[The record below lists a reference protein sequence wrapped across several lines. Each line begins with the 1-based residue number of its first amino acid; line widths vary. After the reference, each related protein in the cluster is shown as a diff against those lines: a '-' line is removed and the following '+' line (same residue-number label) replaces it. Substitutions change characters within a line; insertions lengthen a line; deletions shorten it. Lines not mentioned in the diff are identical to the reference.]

1 MLEKL
6 CKSTKGYRIGL
17 FIVWSV
23 AVFYL
28 MQNNVGFIEGT
39 LIMLAV
45 SFVYSLP
52 HVIFSIKEYK
62 EENNRDMEGKEW

>member
-17 FIVWSV
+17 FIVWSL

-28 MQNNVGFIEGT
+28 MQNNVGFIEST
-39 LIMLAV
+39 VIMLIV
-45 SFVYSLP
+45 SFIYSLH

-62 EENNRDMEGKEW
+62 EENAKDTEGKE